1 MHRGKTADVI
11 EHTAKSLFE
20 QVKNMTAEHFA
31 IYVLDARLKKNNG
44 VECTQLEEML
54 CDAQIETRVKEL
66 RKLTCKAISNVI
78 YASRVKD
85 FGQVQPGSAFKD
97 TWKQLAVTMHDK
109 SLLTPVMPRLAGSLN
124 TVSLQ
129 TFLDFRELHQ
139 NVTLFLP
146 GLSRTGKS
154 ELAKHICLLLAL
166 SYQPFADARFIM
178 TNTLDSLRNNQSVM
192 LPGVPVLLDGIGGDS
207 NENQLIYSSIS
218 MWKAVLQVK
227 DATQNRA
234 RNDDLMWAARQ
245 PKVLTT
251 NCDNLTD
258 WIQTMFSKSTDNH
271 KQAIVLRVAEVES
284 IEDSLYSSACAPSGS
299 QTFLHRQMST
309 KEASETIANLFGQ

>member
-1 MHRGKTADVI
+1 
-11 EHTAKSLFE
+11 
-20 QVKNMTAEHFA
+20 
-31 IYVLDARLKKNNG
+31 
-44 VECTQLEEML
+44 
-54 CDAQIETRVKEL
+54 
-66 RKLTCKAISNVI
+66 
-78 YASRVKD
+78 
-85 FGQVQPGSAFKD
+85 
-97 TWKQLAVTMHDK
+97 
-109 SLLTPVMPRLAGSLN
+109 
-124 TVSLQ
+124 
-129 TFLDFRELHQ
+129 
-139 NVTLFLP
+139 
-146 GLSRTGKS
+146 
-154 ELAKHICLLLAL
+154 
-166 SYQPFADARFIM
+166 
-178 TNTLDSLRNNQSVM
+178 
-192 LPGVPVLLDGIGGDS
+192 
-207 NENQLIYSSIS
+207 

-284 IEDSLYSSACAPSGS
+284 IKESLYSSACAPSGS